1 MLFNNILVVLA
12 VAAGITKAAPIKQRD
27 EVDSAFV
34 PISGWHG
41 DSIGNVK
48 SDKVKKD
55 EMEANAAVSDFPWHE
70 RYHGMDTGNVESTK
84 VKKDEMEANTMDF
97 NPKNVAFVP
106 ISGWHGD

>member
-41 DSIGNVK
+41 DSIGNVE
-48 SDKVKKD
+48 SD
-55 EMEANAAVSDFPWHE
+55 
-70 RYHGMDTGNVESTK
+70 K